1 MTSAEG
7 YERLQSEPES
17 LKKLVDE
24 ISHVE
29 GLFKI
34 KLNPFND
41 NVYYN
46 ILEIYKNDSSILL
59 KKAYK
64 DLKITMKKFID
75 KASWIPKWLYFIV
88 YW

>member
-7 YERLQSEPES
+7 YERLQSEPDS

-34 KLNPFND
+34 KLNPFKD
-41 NVYYN
+41 NIYYN

-64 DLKITMKKFID
+64 DLKVTMKKFLE
-75 KASWIPKWLYFIV
+75 KAN
-88 YW
+88 